1 MFRVLKALIV
11 FVLFAFLGLVA
22 YAYLGDL
29 SPEQSEVSQPVELD
43 VDQ

>member
-1 MFRVLKALIV
+1 MFRFLKALLV
-11 FVLFAFLGLVA
+11 CALFAFLGLVA

-29 SPEQSEVSQPVELD
+29 SPEQIEVSQPVELD